1 MSFEDTNYFFGR
13 AMNVMDVGRGIE
25 DLLLT
30 PNRSVSVKIP
40 LEMDDGHVRVFQGYR
55 VQHNNARGLY
65 KGGLRYAADVDLD
78 EVRSLASLMTWK
90 AALARIPYSRTL
102 AKRLAPRRGGRRGHP
117 RAGAPR
123 RDRP

>member
-65 KGGLRYAADVDLD
+65 KGACATRRTWTWT
-78 EVRSLASLMTWK
+78 RSGRS
-90 AALARIPYSRTL
+90 
-102 AKRLAPRRGGRRGHP
+102 PR
-117 RAGAPR
+117 
-123 RDRP
+123 